1 MKPLEI
7 KPNVYWVGAL
17 HPDLRIF
24 DIIMRTKN
32 GTTYNSYLV
41 KDEKIAVIDTVKAK
55 FAEQYLQ
62 HLSELVDLTQIE
74 YIILQH
80 TEPDHSGAL
89 AELLQAAPHAKV
101 VCAKVATKYVANT
114 LNREVEPIGVENG
127 ATLCLG
133 QKTLRFI
140 SAPFLHWPD
149 TMMTFLEEDK
159 ILFSCDVFASHFC
172 DSRIFADT
180 INRDFWPDFRQYFDT
195 ILRPYRRHLR
205 NALKK
210 IQSLEIRTIAPSH
223 GPILRSDLKKY
234 LEAYRQWSAPRP
246 ENHPK
251 KMLIYFASAHG
262 STELMAQKISAGANS
277 VGIDTELFDVVGLNF
292 EGHLDRIEAADAIML
307 GSPTINN
314 DAVKPVW
321 DVLNSL
327 TTIDVKGKIGGSFG
341 SIGWSG
347 EAVRLLDDRL
357 AAMKF
362 TVPFAGLTAVLV
374 PSADEL
380 QKCYDFGV
388 KVGKVLLEK
397 SSTAETR

>member
-7 KPNVYWVGAL
+7 KTNVYWVGAL

-62 HLSELVDLTQIE
+62 HLSELVDFARID

-80 TEPDHSGAL
+80 TEPDHSGAV
-89 AELLQAAPHAKV
+89 ADLLQAAPRAKV

-114 LNREVEPIGVENG
+114 LNRDVEPIGVENG
-127 ATLCLG
+127 ATISLG

-149 TMMTFLEEDK
+149 TMMTFLEEEK
-159 ILFSCDVFASHFC
+159 ILFPCDVFASHFC
-172 DSRIFADT
+172 DSRIFSDAIT
-180 INRDFWPDFRQYFDT
+180 RDFWPDFRAYFDT
-195 ILRPYRRHLR
+195 ILRPFRRHLR

-210 IQSLEIRTIAPSH
+210 VQSLQIETIAPSH
-223 GPILRSDLKKY
+223 GPILRNDLNKY
-234 LEAYRQWSAPRP
+234 MQAYHDWSAPRP

-251 KMLIYFASAHG
+251 KLLVYFASAHG
-262 STELMAQKISAGANS
+262 STEVMAHKISAGANS

-292 EGHLDRIEAADAIML
+292 DGHLDRIEAADAIL
-307 GSPTINN
+307 FGSPTINN

-327 TTIDVKGKIGGSFG
+327 TTLDVKGKIGGSFG

-347 EAVRLLDDRL
+347 EAVKLLDDRL

-362 TVPFAGLTAVLV
+362 TVPFPGLTAVLI
-374 PSADEL
+374 PSDEEL
-380 QKCYDFGV
+380 QKCHEFGV
-388 KVGKVLLEK
+388 QVGKALVEK
-397 SSTAETR
+397 QAATETK